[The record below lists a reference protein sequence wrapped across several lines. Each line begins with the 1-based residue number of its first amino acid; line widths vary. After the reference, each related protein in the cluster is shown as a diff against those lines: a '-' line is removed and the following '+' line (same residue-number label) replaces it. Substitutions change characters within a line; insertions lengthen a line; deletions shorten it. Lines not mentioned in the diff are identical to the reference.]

1 MGCIPLETHRSA
13 TISASLFPPNLTDW
27 VARMKMIFIKFYHLQ
42 PYTSYRS
49 KKKIYTYE
57 FSTRIIE
64 AHVVEEEH
72 VETSRACGAC
82 RDCTLLLLHHRV
94 AFFISDTR
102 TFLFF
107 AHATS
112 TRGTQ
117 PADFFHF
124 FPKQNLTPMTN
135 PYSLLSRAR
144 FCTVLHHLRLF
155 NACQPHG
162 VPVLR

>member
-1 MGCIPLETHRSA
+1 M
-13 TISASLFPPNLTDW
+13 
-27 VARMKMIFIKFYHLQ
+27 
-42 PYTSYRS
+42 
-49 KKKIYTYE
+49 
-57 FSTRIIE
+57 
-64 AHVVEEEH
+64 EEEH

-135 PYSLLSRAR
+135 PYFPFVPRPVLHCTASSATVQRLPTPRCSSFTITLKRGNTRSVMTLFLLFFISSFSPLLSHPNITRT
-144 FCTVLHHLRLF
+144 FLEMDTV
-155 NACQPHG
+155 AI
-162 VPVLR
+162 